1 MLQSP
6 VMILEVLQFLVV
18 SVLSAFLALGNSVA
32 DLVLSIVPAPEQ
44 SFVRTTD
51 RTPGDDLPKE
61 DVIASLPSSYEYGGA
76 IPDILIRNASYQ
88 EAAVVQSDT
97 DDFEETPYTG
107 SLTPHERIRNSLVNV
122 YCSYKTDEYERVTAG
137 SGFFLSTNGV
147 ILTNA
152 HVAQFLLLEDVNKT
166 GKTNCI
172 VRAGDPAKPLYEAE
186 LLYISPLWIAEN
198 ASLIQAEAPKGT
210 GERDYALLYI
220 SNPYN
225 DEDELPSSF
234 PAIDAD
240 IALLPRSLEGSE
252 IAAAGYPADDFYKEG
267 KDALLSPVV
276 ASTSILTLYTFG
288 SNYADIFSISDSAVG
303 EHGASGGP
311 VVDANERAIG
321 LIVTKG
327 NAALDGERS
336 LRAIT
341 ISYIDRTITEET
353 GFGLMENTTGDLP
366 RRAEI
371 FKEVLVPFLANL
383 LEEELE

>member
-1 MLQSP
+1 MS
-6 VMILEVLQFLVV
+6 EVLQFIVV
-18 SVLSAFLALGNSVA
+18 GVLSAFLALGNGIA
-32 DLVLSIVPAPEQ
+32 DIVLSIIPEPERVP
-44 SFVRTTD
+44 VTRTVADTI
-51 RTPGDDLPKE
+51 PNDDADE
-61 DVIASLPSSYEYGGA
+61 DTLATLPSSYEYGGT

-88 EAAVVQSDT
+88 EAAVVQSDA
-97 DDFEETPYTG
+97 DDFETTVYEGY
-107 SLTPHERIRNSLVNV
+107 LAPHERIRNSLVNV
-122 YCSYKTDEYERVTAG
+122 YCSYKTDKYERVTAG
-137 SGFFLSTNGV
+137 SGFFLGTNGV

-166 GKTNCI
+166 GDTNCI

-186 LLYISPLWIAEN
+186 LLYISPRWIAEN

-220 SNPYN
+220 SNPY
-225 DEDELPSSF
+225 DDADELPASF

-240 IALLPRSLEGSE
+240 IALLPRSLEGTG

-276 ASTSILTLYTFG
+276 ASTTILTLYTFG
-288 SNYADIFSISDSAVG
+288 SNYADIFSIADSAVG

-311 VVDANERAIG
+311 VVDENGRAIG

-327 NAALDGERS
+327 NMAVDGERS

-353 GFGLMENTTGDLP
+353 GLGLMDNTTGDLP
-366 RRAEI
+366 RRAAI